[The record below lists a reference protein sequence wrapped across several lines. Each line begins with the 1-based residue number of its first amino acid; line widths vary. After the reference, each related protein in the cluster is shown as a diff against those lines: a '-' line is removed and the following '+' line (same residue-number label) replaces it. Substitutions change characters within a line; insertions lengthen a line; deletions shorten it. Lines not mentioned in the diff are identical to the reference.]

1 VRAGPENI
9 VQFSRQYFEEL
20 IKQKNK
26 FEPPNRDKIELN
38 PKEFYLKHTDNIK
51 DHYELHDTIGEGPMS
66 RVRRGVHKLSKVNRA
81 IKVVRKEDL
90 EFGERKKILEEI
102 ELLRQLDHHN
112 IG

>member
-1 VRAGPENI
+1 
-9 VQFSRQYFEEL
+9 
-20 IKQKNK
+20 
-26 FEPPNRDKIELN
+26 
-38 PKEFYLKHTDNIK
+38 
-51 DHYELHDTIGEGPMS
+51 MS

-102 ELLRQLDHHN
+102 ELLRQLDHPN